1 MKVLKKDD
9 KKIKN
14 FVAKLEIKK
23 VFSNLHFPLLIL
35 MILYMVFGLLM
46 IFSASSVAAV
56 LRYKVPSNYFFLRQL
71 TWILLSLIPGFV
83 VLLVNTKY
91 YRYFSKWVMFA
102 AVAAL
107 VLLFTVGVV
116 AGGARSWF
124 DAGEINVQP
133 TEFVKIILI
142 IYLAVYYHRFGSKK
156 DVSLWKMAFPLLIAV
171 TIFILVAMQ
180 PDFGGAFIIA
190 VITALIFFSLPIAK
204 KQKKTIYK
212 IGLGT
217 VVVAVLALTF
227 LGKDIFQSYQVS
239 RLLNFTEPCQRY
251 SDDTGYQV
259 CNGYI
264 AIHNGGLTGVGLGE
278 STQKYLYLPEA
289 HTDFI
294 FPIICEELGL
304 LAGILVVIGYF
315 VMLFMILNV
324 AKETDTLRNSVLAY
338 GIFAYLLA
346 HILINL
352 LGVLG
357 LIPLTGVPLP
367 FLSYGGSYNMC
378 VIVSLFMIQRIYFEN
393 KEAKL
398 RKKIESL

>member
-1 MKVLKKDD
+1 MKVLKRVG
-9 KKIKN
+9 KKLKN
-14 FVAKLEIKK
+14 FIAGLEIKK

-35 MILYMVFGLLM
+35 TIVYAVFGLLM

-56 LRYKVPSNYFFLRQL
+56 LRYQVPSNYFFFRQL
-71 TWILLSLIPGFV
+71 TWIVLALLPGLC
-83 VLLVNTKY
+83 VLFLKTKY
-91 YRYFSKWVMFA
+91 YRYFSKVAMLFA
-102 AVAAL
+102 IGAL
-107 VLLFTVGVV
+107 IYLFAVGVV
-116 AGGARSWF
+116 AGGAKSWY
-124 DAGEINVQP
+124 DMGEVNIQP

-156 DVSLWKMAFPLLIAV
+156 DVSLWKMAFPLIIAV
-171 TIFILVAMQ
+171 SVFILVAMQ

-190 VITALIFFSLPIAK
+190 VITALIFFSLPVAK
-204 KQKKTIYK
+204 NQKKTIYK

-217 VVVAVLALTF
+217 VGVAVVALVF
-227 LGKDIFQSYQVS
+227 LGQDIFHSYQVS

-251 SDDTGYQV
+251 ADDTGYQV

-304 LAGILVVIGYF
+304 VAGILVVIGYF
-315 VMLFMILNV
+315 VMLFIILNV

-378 VIVSLFMIQRIYFEN
+378 VIVSLFMIQRIHYEN
-393 KEAKL
+393 KEARL
-398 RKKIESL
+398 RKKIEEL